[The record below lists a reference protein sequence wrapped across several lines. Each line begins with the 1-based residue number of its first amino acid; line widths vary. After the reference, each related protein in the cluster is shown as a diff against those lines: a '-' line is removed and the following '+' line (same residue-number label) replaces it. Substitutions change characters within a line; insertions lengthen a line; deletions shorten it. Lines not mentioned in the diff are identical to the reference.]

1 MRLKGLD
8 YKRPFFY
15 MVTLKRAAEGGST
28 ETAFSR
34 ISEKGEIAPTVLTPV
49 LEAVIRRFHETWYC
63 IEPICHYVI
72 MPDHL
77 HLIVKMRDIEKR
89 VSLAVVVRQLI
100 KTLEKAIVGA
110 ERQEQNQAVQPIP
123 PQPKG
128 KALPNSSQPQCTV
141 PPGSPNP
148 QGKVLLDS
156 LRESIFAFEW
166 HDWIVKKK
174 GQLAAF
180 IRYIEENP
188 KRAWRRRQNRRY
200 FGSVRKVVFA
210 GREWYAYGN
219 TDLLQLPVIEPFKCS
234 RKWTKDGKEWNA
246 ALEKAGRIG
255 PAGAGVGTFMSPCE
269 KECGNAIFKAG
280 GAIIVLC
287 PEGFH
292 ERWHPTRNKEA
303 LCAAGRMLFLSLYEA
318 SAAKPDNATLYQRCH
333 EMGDLVVAVLASSGS
348 ASRLVS
354 PGSTSRPALGFA
366 PPGSAGPSSRKDLCQ

>member
-1 MRLKGLD
+1 MRLKGFD

-15 MVTLKRAAEGGST
+15 MVTLKRAAECGSDKL
-28 ETAFSR
+28 AFSC
-34 ISEKGEIAPTVLTPV
+34 ISEKGEIAPTVFTPV

-63 IEPICHYVI
+63 IEPIRYYVI
-72 MPDHL
+72 MPDHI

-100 KTLEKAIVGA
+100 KSLEKAIVGA
-110 ERQEQNQAVQPIP
+110 ERQEQNQ
-123 PQPKG
+123 
-128 KALPNSSQPQCTV
+128 
-141 PPGSPNP
+141 P
-148 QGKVLLDS
+148 QGKVLPDS
-156 LRESIFAFEW
+156 LCDSIFAVEW

-174 GQLAAF
+174 GQLATF

-200 FGSVRKVVFA
+200 FSTVRKVDFA

-219 TDLLQLPVIEPFKCS
+219 TDLLELPVIEPFKCS
-234 RKWTKDGKEWNA
+234 RKWAKDGKEWNA

-280 GAIIVLC
+280 GALIVLY
-287 PEGFH
+287 PEGFY

-333 EMGDLVVAVLASSGS
+333 EMGDLVVAALAQPGS
-348 ASRLVS
+348 ASRPAS
-354 PGSTSRPALGFA
+354 GSAQ
-366 PPGSAGPSSRKDLCQ
+366 PGSAGPSSRKDFRQ